1 MGPRKNSDFSRIVD
15 AKETSHYS
23 QLTHRR
29 SSLFEGGP
37 RGDSLPE
44 NITQLLNQ
52 WSDGDERALDRL
64 TPLVYEEL
72 RQLAARYLRRER
84 PGHTMQTTALINE
97 AYLRLIDAKEVRWQ
111 GRAHFFAIAANLMR
125 RILVDHA
132 RQRNAAKRGGSPLHV
147 TLDRIVAT
155 AKQSNVDVLAID
167 EALTKL
173 AAIDRQQAQ
182 IVELRFFSG
191 LSVEETAAALGISP
205 RTVKRDWSVAR
216 AWLRREIGE

>member
-1 MGPRKNSDFSRIVD
+1 MTFSWGVD
-15 AKETSHYS
+15 AKPTSYYS

-29 SSLFEGGP
+29 TSLFEGGAA
-37 RGDSLPE
+37 GDPLPG
-44 NITQLLNQ
+44 NITQLLKQ

-72 RQLAARYLRRER
+72 RQQAARYLRRER

-132 RQRNAAKRGGSPLHV
+132 RQRNAAKRGGSPIHV

-155 AKQSNVDVLAID
+155 AKQSDIDVLEID

-216 AWLRREIGE
+216 AWLRREIGEQAT